1 MKYWQYVLFAA
12 FNWVLHFS
20 LVAYFI
26 TYLVKIICPLLHTF
40 GLAYDLD
47 EIWLKIKFYLFTLLK
62 MMGWG
67 VYHFCSGVLVVT
79 SPLDFYLQFWNCF
92 HNSNNCFSSL
102 INA

>member
-1 MKYWQYVLFAA
+1 LVA

-26 TYLVKIICPLLHTF
+26 INLVKKILPSVAHFFWLT
-40 GLAYDLD
+40 YDLI
-47 EIWLKIKFYLFTLLK
+47 EIWLNIKFYLFTLFK

-79 SPLDFYLQFWNCF
+79 SPLDFY
-92 HNSNNCFSSL
+92 
-102 INA
+102 